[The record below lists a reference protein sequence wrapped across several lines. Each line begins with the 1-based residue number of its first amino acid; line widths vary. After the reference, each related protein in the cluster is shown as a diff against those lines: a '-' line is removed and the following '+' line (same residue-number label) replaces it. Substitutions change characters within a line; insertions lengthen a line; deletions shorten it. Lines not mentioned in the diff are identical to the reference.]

1 MAQDGLP
8 SVKVEAKQPVERYSI
23 CHIVPG
29 EEDTTN
35 DPEPSSINNLPEQ
48 VGFFI
53 NYKNTL
59 PAPFYEQPPQPE
71 SRSFLED
78 DDTEP
83 FGNSGTFGESPG
95 SNQSDLKISLKE
107 AASNIEDEVET
118 SLLPQQRGEIENMR
132 RQLELTEG
140 LLKAKQTELEQLE
153 KKHNE
158 AVNFFEK
165 KLQMKD
171 CETALLKEKINTGMT
186 KREEEWKEE
195 EEKWKDQISKLH
207 SELEKAKKERNE
219 ANKEKNEANKEK
231 NEANK
236 EKNEAKK
243 EKDKARREKDEATR
257 KLDAIFQLASPQGV
271 KRKGEYVERF
281 SSQDVGSSIAVKRE
295 PEDPTGVKREAEEE
309 ESDGAS
315 FWNM

>member
-1 MAQDGLP
+1 M
-8 SVKVEAKQPVERYSI
+8 
-23 CHIVPG
+23 
-29 EEDTTN
+29 
-35 DPEPSSINNLPEQ
+35 
-48 VGFFI
+48 
-53 NYKNTL
+53 
-59 PAPFYEQPPQPE
+59 
-71 SRSFLED
+71 
-78 DDTEP
+78 
-83 FGNSGTFGESPG
+83 
-95 SNQSDLKISLKE
+95 
-107 AASNIEDEVET
+107 
-118 SLLPQQRGEIENMR
+118 
-132 RQLELTEG
+132 ELTEG

-207 SELEKAKKERNE
+207 SELEKAKKEKDE

-231 NEANK
+231 DE
-236 EKNEAKK
+236 
-243 EKDKARREKDEATR
+243 ARREKDEATR

-281 SSQDVGSSIAVKRE
+281 GSQDVGSSIAVKRE